1 MTITPR
7 AEDASKTEGIVIDVH
22 DRLTPSRL
30 PSATMRLL
38 PLSAVLVTL
47 LPSVGV
53 HAQPADTTTTCKE
66 GTSAG
71 DALPA

>member
-1 MTITPR
+1 
-7 AEDASKTEGIVIDVH
+7 
-22 DRLTPSRL
+22 
-30 PSATMRLL
+30 MRLL